1 MNGPQEFP
9 IALNFSLLDDN
20 RWALISGQMLITG
33 SIVLT
38 QFYFLDC
45 YCHIQRET
53 HTAKYASHILPTS
66 KIMALANARFP
77 EMFMQ
82 KTNK

>member
-9 IALNFSLLDDN
+9 IALNLSLLDDN

-33 SIVLT
+33 SM
-38 QFYFLDC
+38 QFYILDC

-53 HTAKYASHILPTS
+53 HMAKYASHILPTS
-66 KIMALANARFP
+66 KTMALADARFP
-77 EMFMQ
+77 
-82 KTNK
+82 